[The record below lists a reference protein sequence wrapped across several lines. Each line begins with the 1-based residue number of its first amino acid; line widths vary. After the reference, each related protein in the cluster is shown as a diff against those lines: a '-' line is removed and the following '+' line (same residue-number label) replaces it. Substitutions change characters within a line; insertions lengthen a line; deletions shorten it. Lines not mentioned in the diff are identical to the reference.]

1 MLVVLGLAV
10 VDPENPFGGGGG
22 GSLWYVVEGHH
33 HPLMDSWGGLLYI
46 TIGWG
51 GVHYWLL
58 DFSRSTTFISSM
70 KLKHL
75 MVMKD
80 VRWQELFML
89 YIFMPYILKKD

>member
-1 MLVVLGLAV
+1 MLLILGLAV
-10 VDPENPFGGGGG
+10 VDPENQFRGVPVICGRRPP
-22 GSLWYVVEGHH
+22 S
-33 HPLMDSWGGLLYI
+33 SSNGLLGRFVIYI
-46 TIGWG
+46 TKIGWG

-80 VRWQELFML
+80 VR
-89 YIFMPYILKKD
+89 